1 MSEKEITFE
10 KAMEQLEAIVGNM
23 ENKKL
28 PLEDMMKNY
37 EEGKKLADLCSKK
50 LTEFEKKI
58 EVLVKETDKGP
69 VWAEFKG
76 IGEVK

>member
-1 MSEKEITFE
+1 MSDKEITFE
-10 KAMEQLEAIVGNM
+10 KAMEQLEVIVGNM

-28 PLEDMMKNY
+28 PLENMMKHY

-58 EVLVKETDKGP
+58 EVLVKETDKGT

-76 IGEVK
+76 INEQK

>member
-10 KAMEQLEAIVGNM
+10 KAMEQLEVVVANM

-69 VWAEFKG
+69 VWAEFKPVS
-76 IGEVK
+76 E

>member
-10 KAMEQLEAIVGNM
+10 KAMERLEAVVASM

-37 EEGKKLADLCSKK
+37 EEGKKLAELCSKK

-58 EVLVKETDKGP
+58 EVLVKETEKGP
-69 VWAEFKG
+69 VWQDFNS
-76 IGEVK
+76 